1 MSAWKNQNQCLKG
14 EIMNIALIA
23 HDNKKKLM
31 QNLCVA
37 YRHILIK
44 HNLFATGTTGRLIEE
59 ASNVPVHK
67 YLAGHLGGEQQL
79 GAQVAHNDIDLV
91 VFLRDPVAQKIYE
104 PDINSVL
111 RLCDIHNIPLASNL
125 ATAEALLL
133 ALDRGDLDWR
143 NIIRD

>member
-1 MSAWKNQNQCLKG
+1 
-14 EIMNIALIA
+14 MNIALIA

-31 QNLCVA
+31 QNLCIA
-37 YRHILIK
+37 YRHILAK
-44 HNLFATGTTGRLIEE
+44 HSLYATGTTGRLVEE
-59 ASNVPVHK
+59 ATNLNVHK

-79 GAQVAHNDIDLV
+79 GAQIAHNLIDLV
-91 VFLRDPVAQKIYE
+91 VFLREPVSQKQYE

-133 ALDRGDLDWR
+133 SLDRGDLDWR
-143 NIIRD
+143 NLLKD

>member
-1 MSAWKNQNQCLKG
+1 
-14 EIMNIALIA
+14 MNIALIA

-31 QNLCVA
+31 ENLCIA
-37 YRHILIK
+37 YRNILGK
-44 HNLFATGTTGRLIEE
+44 HTLFATGTTGRLIEE
-59 ASNVPVHK
+59 AIGLPVNK

-79 GAQVAHNDIDLV
+79 SAQVALNNIDLV
-91 VFLRDPVAQKIYE
+91 IFLRDPLSQKQYE
-104 PDINSVL
+104 LDISSIL

-143 NIIRD
+143 IIVK

>member
-1 MSAWKNQNQCLKG
+1 
-14 EIMNIALIA
+14 MNIALIA

-31 QNLCVA
+31 ENVCIA
-37 YRHILIK
+37 YRHILSK
-44 HNLFATGTTGRLIEE
+44 HNLYATGTTGRLVEE
-59 ASNVPVHK
+59 TAGLTVHK

-91 VFLRDPVAQKIYE
+91 IFLRDPVTQKHYE
-104 PDINSVL
+104 PDINSVM

-143 NIIRD
+143 KIVR